1 MRNSRFAT
9 LSLILVFLF
18 NAALLAT
25 LFVATG
31 DVLHDRLGLLI
42 GAGLGFSLALWF
54 VLQRLGRP
62 AAKPESAAPDPT
74 PEEPTPA
81 EPEPP
86 SPAPAVQMLSIL
98 QRKGRLIDFLQE
110 DIQQYE
116 DAQIGAAVR
125 TVHDGCREALREHVE
140 LEPIFA
146 DNEGESVT
154 VEPGFDAQ
162 SIRLTGS
169 VTGDPPFTGTLQH
182 RGWRVKS
189 IDLPQQM
196 QSPDDNAM
204 VVAAAEVEVQ

>member
-1 MRNSRFAT
+1 MGNSKFAT
-9 LSLILVFLF
+9 QSLLFVLIF

-25 LFVATG
+25 LFVAAG
-31 DVLHDRLGLLI
+31 EALQGHLVLLI

-54 VLQRLGRP
+54 VLQRLSP
-62 AAKPESAAPDPT
+62 SAAEPESAAPEPA
-74 PEEPTPA
+74 PEPPTPA
-81 EPEPP
+81 EPEQP
-86 SPAPAVQMLSIL
+86 SPAPAVQILSIL

-125 TVHDGCREALREHVE
+125 TVHEGCREALREHVE

-146 DNEGESVT
+146 DNEGSSVT

-182 RGWRVKS
+182 RGWRVTS
-189 IDLPQQM
+189 IDLPKQM
-196 QSPDDNAM
+196 QQPDEDAI